1 MPTNAGNPP
10 TDKLA
15 LVLFPRARTAV
26 LSELSGVGETGLH
39 LREIARRTGLNSK
52 TVMRE
57 LHALRD
63 AGILTSRRV
72 GNQVIYRLDPDC
84 PICEELRSIMRKT
97 VGLAGVLRDALAPFE
112 SRIEEAFVYGSHA
125 RGEEE
130 EESDVDLMIVGDV
143 SLREISSAVREA
155 GRALRRV
162 VNPTLY
168 TPAEYAKERATANS
182 FVQRVAAGPRIE
194 VLERSRS

>member
-1 MPTNAGNPP
+1 MPTNEGDQP
-10 TDKLA
+10 TGKLA
-15 LVLFPRARTAV
+15 QVLFPRARTAV
-26 LSELSGVGETGLH
+26 LSELSSLGESGLH

-63 AGILTSRRV
+63 AGILASERV
-72 GNQVIYRLDPDC
+72 GNQVIYRFNTHC
-84 PICEELRSIMRKT
+84 PIYEELRSIVRKT

-143 SLREISSAVREA
+143 SLREISSAVRDA

-168 TPAEYAKERATANS
+168 SPADYAKECATANS
-182 FVQRVAAGPRIE
+182 FVERVATGLRID
-194 VLERSRS
+194 VLGRRQP